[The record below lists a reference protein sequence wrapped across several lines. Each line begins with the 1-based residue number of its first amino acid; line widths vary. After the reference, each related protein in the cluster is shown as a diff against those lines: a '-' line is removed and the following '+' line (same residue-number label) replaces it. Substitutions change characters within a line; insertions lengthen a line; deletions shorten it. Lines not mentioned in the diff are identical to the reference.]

1 MSKESETTKELQD
14 TIKELNATVKELS
27 ALLKEQQKSNAK
39 QQKSIAEL
47 QEKLSNAYEQ
57 LYLMR
62 QRHFGI
68 SSEKRI
74 VVDPNQPNLFNL
86 DQIEQAD
93 APFSDAAKPK
103 KKIKS

>member
-27 ALLKEQQKSNAK
+27 ALLKEQQKSNA
-39 QQKSIAEL
+39 EL

-62 QRHFGI
+62 QRPFGT

>member
-1 MSKESETTKELQD
+1 MSKESETIKELQD

-27 ALLKEQQKSNAK
+27 ALLKEQQKSN
-39 QQKSIAEL
+39 AEL